1 MTVFFRNVE
10 ASTDDPVRTWP
21 FEGLVEVVERGLLQD
36 WKPILAE
43 LRQDPWGPVARK
55 VERWVA
61 QSPDD
66 RAAPF
71 FALVIA
77 RVRAQAQARERA
89 EVANRVRLAIERSG
103 LTAAEFAGH
112 IGTSPS
118 RLSTYSSGRVI
129 PSAALLLRIE
139 RVPDIQAGIDASMQ
153 D

>member
-1 MTVFFRNVE
+1 VTVFFRNVE
-10 ASTDDPVRTWP
+10 ASIDDPVRTWP
-21 FEGLVEVVERGLLQD
+21 FEGLVEVLERGLLQD

-43 LRQDPWGPVARK
+43 IRQDPWGPVARK
-55 VERWVA
+55 VERWAA

-77 RVRAQAQARERA
+77 RARAQAQARECA
-89 EVANRVRLAIERSG
+89 EIARRVRVAIERSG
-103 LTAAEFAGH
+103 LTAAEFASH

-118 RLSTYSSGRVI
+118 RLSTYSNGRVI

-139 RVPDIQAGIDASMQ
+139 RVPDIQAGIDASMR

>member
-10 ASTDDPVRTWP
+10 GSIDDPVRTWP
-21 FEGLVEVVERGLLQD
+21 VEALAEVMERGLLQD
-36 WKPILAE
+36 WQPILTE
-43 LRQDPWGPVARK
+43 LRHDPWGPVARK

-66 RAAPF
+66 RASTY

-77 RVRAQAQARERA
+77 RVRELAEAQERT
-89 EVANRVRLAIERSG
+89 EVARRVRLAIDQSG
-103 LTAAEFAGH
+103 LTAAEFASH
-112 IGTSPS
+112 IGTSAS
-118 RLSTYSSGRVI
+118 RLSTYANGRVI

-139 RVPDIQAGIDASMQ
+139 RVPDVMAGIAAEPQ